1 MDKTPTTQ
9 HAADCSPV
17 FSMAGVMPAASE
29 MTWTTA
35 YPNPDAGISAPRPA
49 GHAVS
54 LSIAGVMPGR
64 PETAWRTAM
73 PDPTRDVLDAHGH
86 ITTIAE
92 ADSLAAVAPRAGVLA
107 LQAATLRIAA
117 RKA

>member
-1 MDKTPTTQ
+1 MDKRPTTQ
-9 HAADCSPV
+9 PAANCSPV

-35 YPNPDAGISAPRPA
+35 YPNPDAGLSAPRPA

-64 PETAWRTAM
+64 PEIAWRTAM
-73 PDPTRDVLDAHGH
+73 PDPTRDVLDATGH
-86 ITTIAE
+86 VTTIAE
-92 ADSLAAVAPRAGVLA
+92 AEARAELAPRAGVLA
-107 LQAATLRIAA
+107 LRAATVRIAGHTA
-117 RKA
+117 